1 MPAEIKRYMNTNEY
15 TVTADIGGKSWKLSA
30 GKFAPQSSGSVVIR
44 VGDTM
49 VMATVVMGNKPR
61 EGIDYLPLL
70 VDYEEKLYAA
80 GKIKGSRWVK
90 REGRPSDEAILS
102 GRVIDRS
109 LRPMFDGRIRLDIQ
123 VVVTVLSVD
132 GENDPD
138 VLGLSAASAAVAVS
152 DIPWDGPIAGV
163 RVGRIEDK
171 FVLNPSFASIENGS
185 SDLDLIVSGTGEHI
199 IMVEAGAKEV
209 SEEDIIAGCALAQS
223 EIAEILEA
231 VKSLSAKVG
240 RPKREIPLF
249 APSEEVRAKLG
260 AYDEEY
266 RACLFVPNLAER
278 DAKLS
283 AFRDKAVAEVAG
295 EDDELKRNVNY
306 ILDETMKKLVQKGIL
321 DKGQRVDGRGLDEI
335 RAISCEVGF
344 LPRVHGSGLFRRGE
358 TQVLTTVTLGGPGDE
373 QLLEDLDTEEERKKR
388 YMHHYNMP
396 GFASGEVKPLRSP
409 GRREIGHGALA
420 ERALLPMIPPKET
433 FPYTL
438 RLVSEVLSSNG
449 STSMAS
455 TCGSTLAL
463 MDAGIPILSPV
474 AGIAMGLV
482 LDKESG
488 KYKVLTD
495 ILGLEDGNGHMDFKV
510 AGTKKGIT
518 ALQLD
523 IKVKGLTKEILKDA
537 LATAKNGRLTILE
550 KMLQAIAAPRAE
562 MSPYAPRIVSFK
574 INPDKIREVIGPG
587 GKVINGIIAE
597 TGVKIDIEDDGTV
610 MVTSTNAEASQKAV
624 DWIKNLIREVQAGEV
639 FQGTITRILDF
650 GAFAEIL
657 PGQEGL
663 IHISELEPHRVEKVT
678 DVVKVGDIVP
688 VKVINIDE
696 LGRINLSRKAL
707 LPGAENQPQE
717 FNSRPPRSG
726 GGGHRP
732 GGRPHGG
739 PHRGFGGPRH

>member
-1 MPAEIKRYMNTNEY
+1 MNTNEY

-223 EIAEILEA
+223 EIAKILEA

>member
-223 EIAEILEA
+223 EIAKILEA